1 MIRFS
6 TLDVVMPPIDP
17 QRVKAWIGEVVEKHG
32 KTIGELYYYFCSDER
47 LLEINR
53 ERLGHDFYTDIVT
66 FPLTDCETVLSSEFC
81 ISVDRIKENAETFGR
96 SYESEL
102 HRVIIHGVLHLI
114 GFDDLTDE
122 EEKEMREQ
130 EEKALGLL
138 TGGTTQ
144 ESFTVMADKPSF
156 RESGTP
162 SPLLGVTTL
171 SIGDCGSS
179 PQ

>member
-6 TLDVVMPPIDP
+6 TLDVEMPPIEP
-17 QRVKAWIGEVVEKHG
+17 QRVKAWIEGVAQG
-32 KTIGELYYYFCSDER
+32 YDKTIGELYYYFCSDER

-53 ERLGHDFYTDIVT
+53 DRLGHDFYTDIVT

-81 ISVDRIKENAETFGR
+81 ISIDRIKENAVTFGR

-114 GFDDLTDE
+114 GFDDHSEE

-130 EEKALGLL
+130 EELSLELYK
-138 TGGTTQ
+138 T
-144 ESFTVMADKPSF
+144 MADDYDHDHPNCK
-156 RESGTP
+156 SGH
-162 SPLLGVTTL
+162 GH
-171 SIGDCGSS
+171 C
-179 PQ
+179 Q

>member
-1 MIRFS
+1 
-6 TLDVVMPPIDP
+6 MPPIDP
-17 QRVKAWIGEVVEKHG
+17 QRVKAWIGAVAERQSKA
-32 KTIGELYYYFCSDER
+32 IGELYYYFCSDEK
-47 LLEINR
+47 LLEINK

-81 ISVDRIKENAETFGR
+81 ISIDRIKENAQTFGR

-130 EEKALGLL
+130 EELSLELYK
-138 TGGTTQ
+138 T
-144 ESFTVMADKPSF
+144 MANDNVKN
-156 RESGTP
+156 R
-162 SPLLGVTTL
+162 
-171 SIGDCGSS
+171 
-179 PQ
+179 

>member
-1 MIRFS
+1 MIRFN
-6 TLDVVMPPIDP
+6 TLDVEMPPIDS
-17 QRVKAWIGEVVEKHG
+17 QRDKACINLVVERYG
-32 KTIGELYYYFCSDER
+32 KTVGELYYYFCSDEK

-66 FPLTDCETVLSSEFC
+66 FPLTNCETVLSSEFC
-81 ISVDRIKENAETFGR
+81 ISIDRIKENAVTFGR

-130 EEKALGLL
+130 EERSLELYKTKA
-138 TGGTTQ
+138 
-144 ESFTVMADKPSF
+144 DDYDHDHPHCK
-156 RESGTP
+156 SGH
-162 SPLLGVTTL
+162 SHG
-171 SIGDCGSS
+171 
-179 PQ
+179 Q

>member
-6 TLDVVMPPIDP
+6 TLDVDMPPIDL
-17 QRVKAWIGEVVEKHG
+17 QRIKAWIGEVVEQYG
-32 KTIGELYYYFCSDER
+32 KTIGELYYYFCSDEK

-81 ISVDRIKENAETFGR
+81 ISVDRIIENSVTFGR

-114 GFDDLTDE
+114 GFDDHSDEDEKVMREKE
-122 EEKEMREQ
+122 EE
-130 EEKALGLL
+130 ALKLL
-138 TGGTTQ
+138 F
-144 ESFTVMADKPSF
+144 S
-156 RESGTP
+156 
-162 SPLLGVTTL
+162 
-171 SIGDCGSS
+171 
-179 PQ
+179 

>member
-6 TLDVVMPPIDP
+6 TLDVEMPPVEP
-17 QRVKAWIGEVVEKHG
+17 AKVKAWIGEVVERYDKRV
-32 KTIGELYYYFCSDER
+32 GELYYYFCSDEK

-81 ISVDRIKENAETFGR
+81 LSLDRIKENAETFGR

-114 GFDDLTDE
+114 GFDDHTEEDEKTMREKE
-122 EEKEMREQ
+122 EE
-130 EEKALGLL
+130 ALDILF
-138 TGGTTQ
+138 
-144 ESFTVMADKPSF
+144 S
-156 RESGTP
+156 
-162 SPLLGVTTL
+162 
-171 SIGDCGSS
+171 
-179 PQ
+179 

>member
-6 TLDVVMPPIDP
+6 TLDVEMPPIEP
-17 QRVKAWIGEVVEKHG
+17 QRVKAWIESVAQGYG

-53 ERLGHDFYTDIVT
+53 DIVT

-81 ISVDRIKENAETFGR
+81 ISIDRIKENATTFGR

-122 EEKEMREQ
+122 EEKEMREK
-130 EEKALGLL
+130 EEEALGMMF
-138 TGGTTQ
+138 
-144 ESFTVMADKPSF
+144 SKKN
-156 RESGTP
+156 
-162 SPLLGVTTL
+162 
-171 SIGDCGSS
+171 IN
-179 PQ
+179 

>member
-6 TLDVVMPPIDP
+6 TLDVEMPPIKP
-17 QRVKAWIGEVVEKHG
+17 QSVKLWIEEVVEKHG
-32 KTIGELYYYFCSDER
+32 KTVGELYYYFCSDEK

-81 ISVDRIKENAETFGR
+81 ISVDRIKENAGTFGR
-96 SYESEL
+96 TYESEL

-122 EEKEMREQ
+122 EEIEMREK
-130 EEKALGLL
+130 EEEALKSLF
-138 TGGTTQ
+138 
-144 ESFTVMADKPSF
+144 S
-156 RESGTP
+156 
-162 SPLLGVTTL
+162 
-171 SIGDCGSS
+171 
-179 PQ
+179 

>member
-1 MIRFS
+1 MIRFG
-6 TLDVVMPPIDP
+6 TLDVEMPPIEP

-32 KTIGELYYYFCSDER
+32 KTVGELYYYFCGDEK
-47 LLEINR
+47 LLEINK

-66 FPLTDCETVLSSEFC
+66 FPLTECETVLSSEFC
-81 ISVDRIKENAETFGR
+81 ISIDRIKENAETFGR

-130 EEKALGLL
+130 EEISLELYKTMDNDYGY
-138 TGGTTQ
+138 
-144 ESFTVMADKPSF
+144 DHPNCK
-156 RESGTP
+156 SGH
-162 SPLLGVTTL
+162 
-171 SIGDCGSS
+171 C
-179 PQ
+179 Q

>member
-6 TLDVVMPPIDP
+6 TLDVEMPPIKP
-17 QRVKAWIGEVVEKHG
+17 QSVKLWIEEVVEKHG
-32 KTIGELYYYFCSDER
+32 KTVGELYYYFCSDEK

-81 ISVDRIKENAETFGR
+81 ISVDRIKENAVTFGR
-96 SYESEL
+96 TYESEL

-122 EEKEMREQ
+122 EEIEMREK
-130 EEKALGLL
+130 EEEVLKSLF
-138 TGGTTQ
+138 
-144 ESFTVMADKPSF
+144 S
-156 RESGTP
+156 
-162 SPLLGVTTL
+162 
-171 SIGDCGSS
+171 
-179 PQ
+179 

>member
-6 TLDVVMPPIDP
+6 TLDVEMPPIEP
-17 QRVKAWIGEVVEKHG
+17 QNVKAWIEEVAHRYG
-32 KTIGELYYYFCSDER
+32 KTIGELYYYFCSDEK

-81 ISVDRIKENAETFGR
+81 ISTDRIKENAETFGR

-114 GFDDLTDE
+114 GFDDHTE
-122 EEKEMREQ
+122 EDEKEMRDQ
-130 EEKALGLL
+130 EEKALLL
-138 TGGTTQ
+138 YTTMTDDHDYDRPYG
-144 ESFTVMADKPSF
+144 ENSHGHSKWS
-156 RESGTP
+156 
-162 SPLLGVTTL
+162 
-171 SIGDCGSS
+171 
-179 PQ
+179 

>member
-6 TLDVVMPPIDP
+6 TLDVEMPPIDP
-17 QRVKAWIGEVVEKHG
+17 QRDKAWISQVAESYG
-32 KTIGELYYYFCSDER
+32 KTVGELYYYFCSDEK

-81 ISVDRIKENAETFGR
+81 ISIDRIKENAVTFGR

-122 EEKEMREQ
+122 EEKEMRNQ
-130 EEKALGLL
+130 EEKALELL
-138 TGGTTQ
+138 IEGKTTNHH
-144 ESFTVMADKPSF
+144 TVMADADP
-156 RESGTP
+156 P
-162 SPLLGVTTL
+162 SPLCENKA
-171 SIGDCGSS
+171 SHSGDCESS

>member
-6 TLDVVMPPIDP
+6 TLDVEMPPIDP
-17 QRVKAWIGEVVEKHG
+17 QRTKIWISQVVESYG
-32 KTIGELYYYFCSDER
+32 KTVGELYYYFCSDEK

-53 ERLGHDFYTDIVT
+53 ERLDHDFYTDIVT
-66 FPLTDCETVLSSEFC
+66 FPLTDCESVLSSEFC
-81 ISVDRIKENAETFGR
+81 ISIDRIKENAVTFGR

-130 EEKALGLL
+130 EEMSLELYK
-138 TGGTTQ
+138 TMT
-144 ESFTVMADKPSF
+144 DDYDHDHPN
-156 RESGTP
+156 
-162 SPLLGVTTL
+162 
-171 SIGDCGSS
+171 
-179 PQ
+179 